1 MLTNMVRAYRM
12 VARAEAVEKT
22 RQRLLEAATALFA
35 QRPYDL
41 VSLADMAR
49 QSGVGLAT
57 LVRQFETKE
66 RLFAA
71 AIASGRDDM
80 TSLFAATPEN
90 DPVAAV
96 QTMVEGYERYGDA
109 IARLLALEE
118 RLPDARAAVAHG
130 RSAHREWVQ
139 RVFGAT
145 LRRRR
150 GRARKLHFAQLMA
163 ATDLQFW
170 KLFRRDLKLGRADTE
185 AALLEVIKALCR

>member
-1 MLTNMVRAYRM
+1 M

-22 RQRLLEAATALFA
+22 RRRLIEVATELFA
-35 QRPYDL
+35 EHPYDL
-41 VSLADMAR
+41 VSLAHVAR

-80 TSLFAATPEN
+80 TGLLAATPEN

-96 QTMVEGYERYGDA
+96 RTTVEGYERYGDVV
-109 IARLLALEE
+109 ARLLELEE
-118 RLPDARAAVAHG
+118 RLAEARAVVAHG

-139 RVFGAT
+139 RVFGGT
-145 LRRRR
+145 LRRLR
-150 GRARKLHFAQLMA
+150 GGARKRRFAQLMA

-170 KLFRRDLKLGRADTE
+170 KLLRRDLGLGRADTE
-185 AALLEVIKALCR
+185 AALIEIIEALCR